1 MTLMLSKSL
10 VQFYIK
16 KQEPIF
22 LVFWQMGRGKV
33 MIGDTGF
40 VQSQQ

>member
-1 MTLMLSKSL
+1 MTQILLKSL

-16 KQEPIF
+16 NKNLF
-22 LVFWQMGRGKV
+22 FGVFWQMGRGKV
-33 MIGDTGF
+33 MTGDTGF